1 MPRGI
6 PGSRADAVWVATE
19 TFACEVDGAG
29 VIVHAGETRVRE
41 GHPMLD
47 AYRGSFQLADQGIH
61 FDTVEQ
67 ATAAPGERRG
77 TPRDDTPAEKPAPE
91 VEKPKGSGGPI
102 KTSDTKR

>member
-6 PGSRADAVWVATE
+6 PGSKSDSVWVATE

-29 VIVHAGETRVRE
+29 VIVHSGQTRVRE

-47 AYRGSFQLADQGIH
+47 TYRQSFKLADEGIH
-61 FDTVEQ
+61 FETVEQ

-77 TPRDDTPAEKPAPE
+77 SPPAGKPAEIEA
-91 VEKPKGSGGPI
+91 PKGSGGPI
-102 KTSDTKR
+102 KTGDAKR